1 MWSFIIPLN
10 VGMCHPHP
18 QSDQILSEINSKKY
32 FSVTTRLVR
41 SRRPHKLGNIE
52 SLRAGRCCTLW
63 ATRLHCNTRPGSKV
77 VRNIFT
83 LGQALLSE
91 QAELNIR
98 EKKRKH
104 EMTLRQSNSWTVQLS
119 PGDATGPVRE
129 ETGGSTGGQQAGW
142 GGSEPD
148 QSWQQL

>member
-1 MWSFIIPLN
+1 M
-10 VGMCHPHP
+10 
-18 QSDQILSEINSKKY
+18 
-32 FSVTTRLVR
+32 
-41 SRRPHKLGNIE
+41 
-52 SLRAGRCCTLW
+52 
-63 ATRLHCNTRPGSKV
+63 
-77 VRNIFT
+77 RNIFT

-104 EMTLRQSNSWTVQLS
+104 EMTLRQSNSPTAQLS

-148 QSWQQL
+148 QS